1 MQNTK
6 INKIYTLQDIKELVE
21 PVAQRYGVE
30 AINLFGSYAKGT
42 ASAQSDIDF
51 RIDKGDVRGIK
62 YSTLL
67 LDLEDVL
74 GKSIDLVTSASLDED
89 FKKRIEDE
97 EVQIYA
103 R

>member
-30 AINLFGSYAKGT
+30 AIYLFGSYAKGT

>member
-30 AINLFGSYAKGT
+30 AIYLFGSYAKGT

-74 GKSIDLVTSASLDED
+74 GKSIDLITSASLDED

>member
-6 INKIYTLQDIKELVE
+6 INKIYTLQDIKKLVE
-21 PVAQRYGVE
+21 PIAQRYGVE
-30 AINLFGSYAKGT
+30 AIYLFGSYAKGT

-51 RIDKGDVRGIK
+51 RIDKGDVRGIR

-74 GKSIDLVTSASLDED
+74 GKSIDLVTSASLDEE